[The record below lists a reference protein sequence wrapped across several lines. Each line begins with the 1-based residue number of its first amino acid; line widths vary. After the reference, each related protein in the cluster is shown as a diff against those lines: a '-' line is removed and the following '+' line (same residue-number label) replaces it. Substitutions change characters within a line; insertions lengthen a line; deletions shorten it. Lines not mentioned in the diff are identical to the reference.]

1 MSDPSNEL
9 DKVTIDSVELNM
21 ENDWIAIYGPKFHDY
36 REWKV
41 FQYVAFAND
50 IQQNEN
56 SHVLSIEINDE
67 GTIIFIGA
75 PTLDME
81 DIFVWHPILLL

>member
-1 MSDPSNEL
+1 
-9 DKVTIDSVELNM
+9 M
-21 ENDWIAIYGPKFHDY
+21 ENDWIAIYGPQFHDY

-67 GTIIFIGA
+67 GTIILPYIGGHA
-75 PTLDME
+75 WELNAEIIETLLATYIGGTTLDC
-81 DIFVWHPILLL
+81 INWSFVDTH

>member
-1 MSDPSNEL
+1 
-9 DKVTIDSVELNM
+9 M
-21 ENDWIAIYGPKFHDY
+21 ENDWIAIYGPQFHDY
-36 REWKV
+36 RELKV

-67 GTIIFIGA
+67 GTIISPYVRGRALELNAEIIETLFGTYIGV
-75 PTLDME
+75 P
-81 DIFVWHPILLL
+81 H

>member
-1 MSDPSNEL
+1 
-9 DKVTIDSVELNM
+9 M

-50 IQQNEN
+50 IQQNGN

-67 GTIIFIGA
+67 GTIIFPVIGA
-75 PTLDME
+75 PKLDS
-81 DIFVWHPILLL
+81 DRLVWISGVSYESYI

>member
-1 MSDPSNEL
+1 
-9 DKVTIDSVELNM
+9 M
-21 ENDWIAIYGPKFHDY
+21 ENDWIAIYGPQFHDY

-67 GTIIFIGA
+67 GTIIS
-75 PTLDME
+75 L
-81 DIFVWHPILLL
+81 

>member
-75 PTLDME
+75 PTLDMLG
-81 DIFVWHPILLL
+81 IF

>member
-1 MSDPSNEL
+1 MSPFMSPIFVTILCQQKFSSAIFQSEQF
-9 DKVTIDSVELNM
+9 KVTIDSVELNM
-21 ENDWIAIYGPKFHDY
+21 ENDWIAIYGPQFHDY

-67 GTIIFIGA
+67 GTIIS
-75 PTLDME
+75 L
-81 DIFVWHPILLL
+81 

>member
-1 MSDPSNEL
+1 
-9 DKVTIDSVELNM
+9 M

-50 IQQNEN
+50 IQQNGN

-67 GTIIFIGA
+67 GTIIFTFIGA
-75 PTLDME
+75 PKLDS
-81 DIFVWHPILLL
+81 DRLVWISGVSYESYI

>member
-1 MSDPSNEL
+1 M
-9 DKVTIDSVELNM
+9 IDSMELNM
-21 ENDWIAIYGPKFHDY
+21 ENDWIAIYGPQFHDY

-67 GTIIFIGA
+67 GTIIS
-75 PTLDME
+75 L
-81 DIFVWHPILLL
+81 

>member
-1 MSDPSNEL
+1 
-9 DKVTIDSVELNM
+9 M

-50 IQQNEN
+50 IQQNGN

-67 GTIIFIGA
+67 GTIILTFIRFRLFG
-75 PTLDME
+75 LE
-81 DIFVWHPILLL
+81 CRSLICHI